1 MGKTA
6 LNPITYVTGTL
17 GSGKSYYAM
26 RKVFEY
32 LHAGK
37 TVATNF
43 DLIGD
48 WAGTICRRGVTRRFR
63 WDGSDRYRE
72 RQSLYSRAW
81 RYNEPDDL
89 YGFEL
94 PGDLD
99 QEDRGLLVLDEGA
112 LRLNKRVNRER
123 LKLAEERHGD
133 KLKEL
138 EFYVN
143 MRKIGWTT
151 LIIAHSVG
159 MLDDQIESLGGGV
172 VRLRNFARVKM
183 PVVGIPMSK
192 NPRFLAIHYWPEVRA
207 ITGREFYGLDL
218 SIARHYR
225 SMERFTSG
233 EKVYGLRRHV
243 EPGPLGRPLA
253 SFAELDARR
262 EDRTD
267 RPQRSEDGP
276 PASSPP
282 AALSPSG
289 DEAA

>member
-1 MGKTA
+1 MAKTA

-48 WAGTICRRGVTRRFR
+48 WAGTICRRGLTRRFR
-63 WDGSDRYRE
+63 WDGYDRY
-72 RQSLYSRAW
+72 
-81 RYNEPDDL
+81 
-89 YGFEL
+89 
-94 PGDLD
+94 
-99 QEDRGLLVLDEGA
+99 
-112 LRLNKRVNRER
+112 RER

-151 LIIAHSVG
+151 LIIAHSVA
-159 MLDDQIESLGGGV
+159 MLDDQIEALGGGV

-183 PVVGIPMSK
+183 PLVGLPMSK

-225 SMERFTSG
+225 SMEKFVSG
-233 EKVYGLRRHV
+233 SQSYGLRRHV
-243 EPGPLGRPLA
+243 EPGPLGRALA
-253 SFAELDARR
+253 AVDGFAGRR
-262 EDRTD
+262 EARTD
-267 RPQRSEDGP
+267 RPERSEDGP
-276 PASSPP
+276 PAASPP
-282 AALSPSG
+282 AALSPTG
-289 DEAA
+289 DEVA